1 MKEKVKR
8 GDKMYNPSPLK
19 VIKINSPADRAAERF
34 GTALFIILSGGFQD
48 AYTYCVR
55 DNVFANAQTGNI
67 VLLSTA
73 AFNGNWGGVL
83 KYLIPVSAFILG
95 IFAAEIIH
103 INLGKFEKF
112 HWRQI
117 ILIAEIVIL
126 FTVGFI
132 PENLDFL
139 ANAAVSFVCALQVQ
153 SFHKIRG
160 HAYASTMCIGNLRS
174 GTEALCTYF
183 RTRDKAILQKAAT
196 YFGVILVFAIG
207 SGLGFILSSVL
218 GNKAVWICCGLLTV
232 SLVAMFKIER

>member
-1 MKEKVKR
+1 
-8 GDKMYNPSPLK
+8 MYNPSPLK

-73 AFNGNWGGVL
+73 AFNGDMGGVI

-95 IFAAEIIH
+95 ILAAETVH
-103 INLGKFEKF
+103 VKLGKFEKF
-112 HWRQI
+112 HWRQAV
-117 ILIAEIVIL
+117 LLAETVIL
-126 FTVGFI
+126 FAVGFI
-132 PENLDFL
+132 PENLNYL

-174 GTEALCTYF
+174 GTEALCTYI
-183 RTRDKAILQKAAT
+183 RTKDKVILQKAST

-207 SGLGFILSSVL
+207 AGLGAVLSASL
-218 GNKAVWICCGLLTV
+218 GNKAVWICSGLLTV
-232 SLVAMFKIER
+232 SFISMFKTDR

>member
-1 MKEKVKR
+1 
-8 GDKMYNPSPLK
+8 MYNPSPLK

-73 AFNGNWGGVL
+73 AFNGDMGGVV

-95 IFAAEIIH
+95 ILAAETVH
-103 INLGKFEKF
+103 VKLGKFEKF
-112 HWRQI
+112 HWRQVV
-117 ILIAEIVIL
+117 LLAETVIL
-126 FTVGFI
+126 FAVGFI
-132 PENLDFL
+132 PENLNYL

-174 GTEALCTYF
+174 GTEALCTYIK
-183 RTRDKAILQKAAT
+183 TKDKVILQKAAT

-207 SGLGFILSSVL
+207 AGLGAVLSEIL
-218 GNKAVWICCGLLTV
+218 GNKAVWICSGLLTV
-232 SLVAMFKIER
+232 SFTVMFKTDR

>member
-19 VIKINSPADRAAERF
+19 VIKINSPADIAAERF

-55 DNVFANAQTGNI
+55 GNVFANAQTGNI

-73 AFNGNWGGVL
+73 AFNGNWGVVL

-117 ILIAEIVIL
+117 ILLAEIVIL

-139 ANAAVSFVCALQVQ
+139 ANAEVSFVCALQVQ

-183 RTRDKAILQKAAT
+183 RTKDKAILQKAAT